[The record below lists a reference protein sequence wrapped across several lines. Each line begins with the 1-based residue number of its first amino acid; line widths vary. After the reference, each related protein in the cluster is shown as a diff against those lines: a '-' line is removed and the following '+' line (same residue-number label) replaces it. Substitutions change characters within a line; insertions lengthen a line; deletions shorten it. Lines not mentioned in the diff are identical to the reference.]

1 MKNVLEIAK
10 KEIGVKEIK
19 GGENPR
25 IIEYHSCC
33 TLKAKEDEIAWCAA
47 FVNWCLNQAKIK
59 GTNLANASSFL
70 EWGQELKTPIEGCVV
85 VIKSSKTNS
94 GYHVGFFNGFEDKYV
109 KVIGGNQ
116 SDQVKESKFL
126 KESVVSYRG

>member
-1 MKNVLEIAK
+1 MKEVLEIAK
-10 KEIGVKEIK
+10 KEIGVKEIQ

-25 IIEYHSCC
+25 ILEYHKAC
-33 TLKAKEDEIAWCAA
+33 TLKAKEDEIPWCSA
-47 FVNWCLNQAKIK
+47 FVNWCLDQVGIK

-70 EWGQELKTPIEGCVV
+70 EWGEELKQPIEGCVV

-94 GYHVGFFNGFEDKYV
+94 GYHVGFFNGFEGNYV

-116 SDQVKESKFL
+116 SDQVKESYFL
-126 KESVVSYRG
+126 KKNVVSYRG